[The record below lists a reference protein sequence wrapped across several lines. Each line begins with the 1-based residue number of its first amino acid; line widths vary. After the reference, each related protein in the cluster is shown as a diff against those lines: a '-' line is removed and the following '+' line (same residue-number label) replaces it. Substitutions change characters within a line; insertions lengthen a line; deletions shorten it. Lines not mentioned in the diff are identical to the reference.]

1 MTSLTINFDTTDRRL
16 WLQKIAIVVHN
27 TLFDQDRTF
36 VHLNFKSIDDIQRF
50 SPAHIVSLA
59 CLVEYLVRNN
69 CQLFIDDVE
78 TNVVSQYLW
87 HTLRMQEYW
96 NLGQNFVPAGDNSI
110 FNLWRIV
117 EREKEMH
124 SRRIH
129 DYLKQTF
136 LKNKDLSAVRNSL
149 DEAYYNIFDHAEA
162 NGNAFSFIKFDEESK
177 KLFVAVCDFGIGIAQ
192 SVKNAVS
199 EITSDSIALRKAMEY
214 KFTTRSQTHNM
225 GMGLGNIKDTCTDDD
240 VLCIIS
246 NSGLLLAKRDNI
258 ITKDEDYDF
267 PGTLIYYELSLSH
280 FEDEEI
286 IDNFVL

>member
-1 MTSLTINFDTTDRRL
+1 MKVITITFETTDRRL
-16 WLQKIAIVVHN
+16 WFKNIANNVQNASFVRCGDI
-27 TLFDQDRTF
+27 
-36 VHLNFKSIDDIQRF
+36 VHLNFSAINDIHKF

-59 CLVEYLVRNN
+59 CFIEYLVQNK
-69 CQLFIDDVE
+69 CKVVIEGTE
-78 TNVVSQYLW
+78 TNAVSQYLW

-96 NLGQNFVPAGDNSI
+96 NLGQNFVPAVDNSI

-129 DYLKQTF
+129 DYLKQNF
-136 LKNKDLSAVRNSL
+136 FKNKDLSAVRNSL
-149 DEAYYNIFDHAEA
+149 DEAYYNIFDHAAA
-162 NGNAFSFIKFDEESK
+162 NGNAYSFIKFDEKSK

-192 SVKNAVS
+192 SVKKAVS
-199 EITSDSIALRKAMEY
+199 DITSDSIAIKKAMEY

-246 NSGLLLAKRDNI
+246 NSGLLMAKRDNMI
-258 ITKDEDYDF
+258 AQDEDYDF

-286 IDNFVL
+286 IDNFAL